1 MQLTVR
7 QIEFLCTLYDGECN
21 QFFLSQPCHEHI
33 LVDDFKDILEKLKAF
48 ESSCSVCHLT
58 VMRYDSLI

>member
-21 QFFLSQPCHEHI
+21 QVFFVSTMSRTHSRRWL
-33 LVDDFKDILEKLKAF
+33 
-48 ESSCSVCHLT
+48 
-58 VMRYDSLI
+58 